1 MILYELSQNCIHIL
15 KINFVLELITILMSG
30 FSGHSDINKA
40 LEISLD
46 VKRISNQLKE
56 CQTLAQLY
64 NQRERLF
71 GTPVTQYDKVI
82 RIKFFVFVKS
92 F

>member
-1 MILYELSQNCIHIL
+1 MYPTSPPSLP
-15 KINFVLELITILMSG
+15 G

-71 GTPVTQYDKVI
+71 GAPVTQYDKVNTTFSSI
-82 RIKFFVFVKS
+82 FLLNV
-92 F
+92 

>member
-1 MILYELSQNCIHIL
+1 MIA
-15 KINFVLELITILMSG
+15 G

-56 CQTLAQLY
+56 CQALAQLY

-71 GTPVTQYDKVI
+71 GTPVTQYDKVC
-82 RIKFFVFVKS
+82 S
-92 F
+92 